1 MARTAWI
8 GLAVVLAALAT
19 PPAATGAPSA
29 RYDAH
34 TVIVRYADDAS
45 SAQRSAANRLAGVLE
60 RLGKVRGVGADVV
73 RVAGDPAVVADR
85 LNRSRA
91 VLYAEPNYI
100 ARASAIPNDPRFGEL
115 YGLHNTGQSGGSNDA
130 DIDAPEGWD
139 AAGLGAFPSAPS
151 GAKIGIVDTGILA
164 THEDL
169 AGKVVD
175 CAGVRSFGIDLLGL
189 ITLPLLVDT
198 TVVADR
204 CADDNGHGTHVAGT
218 AAAKANNGRGVAGV
232 AFNAP
237 LAICK
242 ALDASGSGPVSGI
255 ANCIGYLVSKEAK
268 VISMSLGSTADSVTL
283 RNAVAAASDDA
294 LMVAAA
300 GNSGASTMEYPAGYP
315 EVVSVAATNR
325 RDGHAGFSTANE
337 KVEVAA
343 PGENVLSTWNDGAYL
358 TTSGTSMATPHVA
371 GVAAIIAG
379 RDPAGGPPA
388 WRDRLRAAV
397 DDLGPAG
404 RDPQFGLGRVNLA
417 KAVTG

>member
-1 MARTAWI
+1 MRRTFWI
-8 GLAVVLAALAT
+8 GLAVVLAVLAT
-19 PPAATGAPSA
+19 APGAASA
-29 RYDAH
+29 AAYDAH
-34 TVIVRYADDAS
+34 TVIVKYADGAS
-45 SAQRSAANRLAGVLE
+45 SSQRSLADRLAGVVE
-60 RLGKVRGVGADVV
+60 RLGAVRGVGAHVV
-73 RVAGDPAVVADR
+73 RVSGDPAAVAAR
-85 LNRSRA
+85 LNRSPA

-139 AAGLGAFPSAPS
+139 AAGLGAFPSALSPV
-151 GAKIGIVDTGILA
+151 KIGIVDTGILA

-198 TVVADR
+198 TIVGGR

-255 ANCIGYLVSKEAK
+255 ANCIDYLVRTARAQ
-268 VISMSLGSTADSVTL
+268 VISLSLGSTADSVTL
-283 RNAVAAASDDA
+283 RDSVAAASRDA
-294 LMVAAA
+294 LIVAAA

-343 PGENVLSTWNDGAYL
+343 PGEDVLSTWNDGAYL

-379 RDPAGGPPA
+379 RDLAGGPAA

-404 RDPQFGLGRVNLA
+404 RDPQFGFGRVNLA